1 MRTPIDL
8 YQRQRDFFGEVY
20 ESGGPTPSA
29 PGRVPVQPSHLSPL
43 RACTFGFFMSTL
55 VALCTPDL
63 ASRTSHLAVL
73 SAALASAAE
82 LKPTLQP
89 GLTIDDPQ
97 TREIIAQ
104 PTLRRQIPRIRFS
117 GDRRTYE
124 FLVSHPP
131 LATQLA
137 RRLHPPLERYTVT
150 QVGEGVY
157 TVEDRGAL
165 RGEARLI
172 AATGDRRIYR
182 FQGEFRSLANLLRFT
197 SRMVLILR
205 FREVREGSRTS
216 MESDPEFYLRIDH
229 LFFHFATKLLSPLIT
244 SLIDRR
250 VNMIVEAT
258 SKLFDQVHTDPDGF
272 YRQMSAWPEMQP
284 TDLEAFR
291 QAFLSKEAAAR

>member
-1 MRTPIDL
+1 MLTSR
-8 YQRQRDFFGEVY
+8 
-20 ESGGPTPSA
+20 
-29 PGRVPVQPSHLSPL
+29 PGLSLIVVVGLLVVPCTSCPAL
-43 RACTFGFFMSTL
+43 RALPLT
-55 VALCTPDL
+55 D
-63 ASRTSHLAVL
+63 L
-73 SAALASAAE
+73 SAALASPVEAEAAVDI
-82 LKPTLQP
+82 
-89 GLTIDDPQ
+89 GLTIEDPEA
-97 TREIIAQ
+97 REIIAK

-137 RRLHPPLERYTVT
+137 RRLHPPLERYAVT

-172 AATGDRRIYR
+172 AATGDQRFYR

-197 SRMVLILR
+197 GRMVLILHY
-205 FREVREGSRTS
+205 REVREGSRTS

-229 LFFHFATKLLSPLIT
+229 PFFHFVTKFLSPLIT

-272 YRQMSAWPEMQP
+272 YRQMSTWPEVQP
-284 TDLEAFR
+284 ADLEAFR
-291 QAFLSKEAAAR
+291 QAFLSKEVAAR

>member
-1 MRTPIDL
+1 
-8 YQRQRDFFGEVY
+8 
-20 ESGGPTPSA
+20 
-29 PGRVPVQPSHLSPL
+29 
-43 RACTFGFFMSTL
+43 MSTL
-55 VALCTPDL
+55 VALCIPDL
-63 ASRTSHLAVL
+63 ASRTSRLVVL
-73 SAALASAAE
+73 SAAPRLKHAGTGLAWAAE
-82 LKPTLQP
+82 LKPPLQP
-89 GLTIDDPQ
+89 GLTIDDPH

-150 QVGEGVY
+150 QVEEGIY
-157 TVEDRGAL
+157 TIEDRGAL
-165 RGEARLI
+165 RGDARLI
-172 AATGDRRIYR
+172 AATGDQRIYR

-197 SRMVLILR
+197 GRMVLILHY
-205 FREVREGSRTS
+205 REVREGSRTS

-229 LFFHFATKLLSPLIT
+229 LLFHFVTKLLSPLIT

-272 YRQMSAWPEMQP
+272 YRQMSTWPEVQP
-284 TDLEAFR
+284 ADLEAFR

>member
-1 MRTPIDL
+1 MRMM
-8 YQRQRDFFGEVY
+8 
-20 ESGGPTPSA
+20 SGGTALSA
-29 PGRVPVQPSHLSPL
+29 LGRLPVQPSHRGTL

-55 VALCTPDL
+55 VALCTPDRCLGQASHFVGL
-63 ASRTSHLAVL
+63 AAAPRLKHAGTGLAL
-73 SAALASAAE
+73 AAE

-97 TREIIAQ
+97 TLEIIAQ
-104 PTLRRQIPRIRFS
+104 PTLRRQIPRIRVS

-150 QVGEGVY
+150 QVEEGIY

-165 RGEARLI
+165 RGDARLI
-172 AATGDRRIYR
+172 AATGNQRIYR
-182 FQGEFRSLANLLRFT
+182 FQGEFRSLANLLHFAG
-197 SRMVLILR
+197 RMVLVLR
-205 FREVREGSRTS
+205 YHQVLEEGRTS
-216 MESDPEFYLRIDH
+216 MESDPEFYLQIDH
-229 LFFHFATKLLSPLIT
+229 PFLHVMTKLLSPLIS

-258 SKLFDQVHTDPDGF
+258 SKLFDQVYTDPDGF
-272 YRQMSAWPEMQP
+272 YRQMATWPEVQP
-284 TDLEAFR
+284 AGLEAFR
-291 QAFLSKEAAAR
+291 QAFLSKEAQAR